1 MATKHRQF
9 MKRALELATLAL
21 ESDEVPVG
29 CVYVHNGEAIAEGM
43 NDTNR
48 SLCGTRHAE
57 FLGIETILK
66 THPATIFE
74 EVDLYVTVEPCV
86 MCASALRQL
95 KIRAVYFGC
104 ANDRFGG
111 CGSVLR
117 INSDSGVER
126 PFPAYPGFYREEAIM
141 LLRRFY
147 LQENEKAPTP
157 KAKKSRELKT
167 DFSPLD
173 LTKYVPPSEI
183 ENLYGRD
190 ALESMSLNPILSN
203 EAIVSHSVE
212 PFADDINGNNGIQ
225 SSSDINGKLQSQQ
238 IARKQL

>member
-1 MATKHRQF
+1 MGTIHHEFMSSALRMAN
-9 MKRALELATLAL
+9 LAF

-29 CVYVHNGEAIAEGM
+29 CVYVHDGKIIAEGM

-57 FLGIETILK
+57 FLGIETILQ
-66 THPATIFE
+66 THPASIFE
-74 EVDLYVTVEPCV
+74 ETDLYVTVEPCV

-117 INSDSGVER
+117 INSDEGVER
-126 PFPAYPGFYREEAIM
+126 PYPAYPGFYREDAIM

-147 LQENEKAPTP
+147 LQENEKAPVP

-173 LTKYVPPSEI
+173 LGKYVPRAEI
-183 ENLYGRD
+183 EQLYGKD
-190 ALESMSLNPILSN
+190 ALASLEDGKDSSEK
-203 EAIVSHSVE
+203 EA
-212 PFADDINGNNGIQ
+212 
-225 SSSDINGKLQSQQ
+225 
-238 IARKQL
+238 